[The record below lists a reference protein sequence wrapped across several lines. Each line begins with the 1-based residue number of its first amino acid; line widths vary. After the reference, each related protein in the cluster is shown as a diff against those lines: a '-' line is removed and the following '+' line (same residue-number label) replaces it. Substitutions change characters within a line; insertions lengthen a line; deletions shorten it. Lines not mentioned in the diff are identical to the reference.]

1 MATTAH
7 TEAPGGHKAP
17 FPPFQSETFASQL
30 VWFALTFVAL
40 YLLASRLLLPRV
52 GGIID
57 ARANKIEGDLSEA
70 QRFKAEADE
79 ANQAY
84 EKALA
89 DARNRA
95 QALANAT
102 RDEQQA
108 KADARRK
115 ELEGQLDAKLAAL
128 TAHRSQYPV
137 DPRIFPRHMLLE
149 MYGKEHFVRTG
160 STSDHGADRPNAQGA
175 SCDPSGRD
183 RPVP

>member
-30 VWFALTFVAL
+30 FWLVITFAAL

-70 QRFKAEADE
+70 QRFKAEADA
-79 ANQAY
+79 ANAAY

-89 DARNRA
+89 DARSRA

-102 RDEQQA
+102 RDKQA
-108 KADARRK
+108 AETESKRKA
-115 ELEGQLDAKLAAL
+115 LERQLDAKLAEAEKTIAATKASAMGNVRSIATDAAAAIVQRLTGTEPSSDAVTAAVNDAL
-128 TAHRSQYPV
+128 KR
-137 DPRIFPRHMLLE
+137 
-149 MYGKEHFVRTG
+149 
-160 STSDHGADRPNAQGA
+160 
-175 SCDPSGRD
+175 
-183 RPVP
+183 